1 MMDMASKYKTES
13 SRGMTDPKEMAE
25 TIGELQFVPDP
36 AYPYPFPV
44 DVAPHFWMTEQT
56 GALAAV
62 VEAYFQ
68 GEELNVPQRKVLVTY
83 LQQYVERA
91 LLLPGV
97 KRHLLLQRLPTLRT
111 HRDFEEFAD
120 DLADVGI
127 EPF

>member
-1 MMDMASKYKTES
+1 
-13 SRGMTDPKEMAE
+13 MTDPNVMAE

-44 DVAPHFWMTEQT
+44 EVAPHFWMTEQT
-56 GALAAV
+56 GKLATA

-68 GEELNVPQRKVLVTY
+68 GEELSVAQRKVLITY

-91 LLLPGV
+91 LLLPSV
-97 KRHLLLQRLPTLRT
+97 KRHLLLQRLATLRS
-111 HRDFEEFAD
+111 HRDIEAFAD
-120 DLADVGI
+120 DLADVGV

>member
-1 MMDMASKYKTES
+1 MQWLVYAAES
-13 SRGMTDPKEMAE
+13 SRRMTDPKGMPE
-25 TIGELQFVPDP
+25 TIGELHFVPDP

-44 DVAPHFWMTEQT
+44 ELPPHFWMTEQT
-56 GALAAV
+56 GKLAVV

-68 GEELNVPQRKVLVTY
+68 GEELSMAQRKILVTY

-97 KRHLLLQRLPTLRT
+97 KRHLLLQQLPSLRS
-111 HRDFEEFAD
+111 HRDFEAFAD